1 MSRRLARE
9 VAFKAMF
16 QRDVGHNSIE
26 PALSQLI
33 EEEGLGGENARF
45 ARELAEG
52 AAARQKELDEIISA
66 HLANWTLK
74 RLAGV
79 DRNILRLAA
88 YEIINYTDT
97 PVAVIINEA
106 LEMGRLYHDEESA
119 KFINGVL
126 DKIAHE
132 KRPEGEVK

>member
-9 VAFKAMF
+9 VAFKAIF
-16 QRDVGHNSIE
+16 QRDVGRNAME
-26 PALSQLI
+26 PTLSHLI
-33 EEEGLGGENARF
+33 AEEGLSKDSARF

-52 AAARQKELDEIISA
+52 AAQNQEKLDELISA

-74 RLAGV
+74 RLASV

-88 YEIINYTDT
+88 YEILSCPDT

-106 LEMGRLYHDEESA
+106 LEIGRLYHDEESA

-126 DKIAHE
+126 DKIAHAV
-132 KRPEGEVK
+132 RPEGEVK